1 MYSIL
6 KNANKEQLV
15 LFTTSGLCFLAGP
28 GRKAGS
34 VGNSSSCL
42 GSHGDSGV
50 AGLLPGPGEKAKGGV
65 RKIVRTL
72 VSPSGVLLS
81 VLNGCCC
88 PQLALSSRLY
98 RSGWGSQEWGL
109 VAGKVSQS
117 RCYLWF
123 PGSLLALLTWVMV
136 VISSQFLFW
145 GGLAFVPPPVLRIRR
160 GGGRVHTGFC

>member
-1 MYSIL
+1 M
-6 KNANKEQLV
+6 
-15 LFTTSGLCFLAGP
+15 
-28 GRKAGS
+28 
-34 VGNSSSCL
+34 GNSSSCL

-50 AGLLPGPGEKAKGGV
+50 AGLFPGPGEKAKGGV

-109 VAGKVSQS
+109 VAGKVRQS
-117 RCYLWF
+117 RRYLWF

-160 GGGRVHTGFC
+160 GAGRVHTGFC